1 MESFFI
7 CSICGNDDLDKVGF
21 LNNSPYCR
29 ACIRF
34 RGEQKQGVPL
44 INKSTEL
51 NLNYELTDD
60 QQNLSI
66 QILECYRKQQHVM
79 VDAVTGSGKTEI
91 VFAVIQEA
99 LNHHQRVGM
108 IIPRRDVVIELLD
121 RFKKVFPHLKISA
134 LYGGQ
139 PFDPTSDFIIMTT
152 HQIYQFKEYFDLLIF
167 DEVDA
172 FPYAGNSVLKAL
184 VKRAL
189 KGVIVY
195 LSATFSYEDMRD
207 FKHQGGKVVHLYTRY
222 HQHPLPQLTVRQVP
236 RILYNFVLLY
246 ELKHMLGN
254 HQIAFIFVPTIMI
267 GRMLAWW
274 LLPIYAGGAFVHSKH
289 DDRDALV
296 QKFKQGKLRYLI
308 TTSILER
315 GITMVDLQVIIY
327 DGSHV
332 LFDEKTIVQMAG
344 RVGRKRESPSGKVV
358 VICEQK
364 TADIKKSITRIHHA
378 NHSV

>member
-1 MESFFI
+1 M
-7 CSICGNDDLDKVGF
+7 CGNDDQDKIGY
-21 LNNSPYCR
+21 LNHAPYCR

-34 RGEQKQGVPL
+34 QGEQKQGVPPS
-44 INKSTEL
+44 IKSIKL
-51 NLNYELTDD
+51 NLNYQLTED
-60 QQNLSI
+60 QKALSS
-66 QILECYRKQQHVM
+66 QILECFRKQQPVM

-99 LNHHQRVGM
+99 LNKGQRVAM
-108 IIPRRDVVIELLD
+108 IIPRRDVVIELIE
-121 RFKKVFPHLKISA
+121 RFKKVFPRLNISA

-139 PFDPTSDFIIMTT
+139 PFDPSSDFIIMTT

-172 FPYAGNSVLKAL
+172 FPYAGNTVLKSL

-195 LSATFSYEDMRD
+195 LSATFSFEEMRD
-207 FKHQGGKVVHLYTRY
+207 FKNKGGQVVHLYTRY
-222 HQHPLPQLTVRQVP
+222 HQHPLPQLMIRQVP
-236 RILYNFVLLY
+236 RFIYNVVLLY
-246 ELKHMLGN
+246 ELKKLLAHR
-254 HQIAFIFVPTIMI
+254 HIVFIFVPTIMI
-267 GRMLAWW
+267 GKMLAWW
-274 LLPIYAGGAFVHSKH
+274 LLPIYSGGAFVHSKH
-289 DDRDALV
+289 DDRDILV
-296 QKFKQGKLRYLI
+296 EEFKQGKLRYLI

-327 DGSHV
+327 DGSHA

-344 RVGRKRESPSGKVV
+344 RVGRKQESPTGKVV

-364 TADIKKSITRIHHA
+364 TTHIKQSMERIHHA